1 MLTMITYIASF
12 LILSG
17 VFFALI
23 AALGIV
29 RMPDIYCRIH
39 AATKAGALGVGL
51 ILLAL
56 CLCSPTPRVWIQ
68 SALILLFF
76 YLTAPIAAH
85 MIGRV
90 ALLRKLPQW
99 SPESDS
105 KKRPN

>member
-1 MLTMITYIASF
+1 MITYIASF

-56 CLCSPTPRVWIQ
+56 CVCSPTPRVCIQ
-68 SALILLFF
+68 SVLILIFS

-90 ALLRKLPQW
+90 ALLRNLPQW
-99 SPESDS
+99 NPKSDS
-105 KKRPN
+105 KKISK